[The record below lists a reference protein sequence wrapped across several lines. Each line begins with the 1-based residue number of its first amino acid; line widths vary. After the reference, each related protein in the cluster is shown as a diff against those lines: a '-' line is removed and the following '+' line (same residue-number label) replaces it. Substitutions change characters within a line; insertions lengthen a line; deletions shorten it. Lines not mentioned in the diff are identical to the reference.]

1 MGSETELLRRKAKER
16 AKGKESN
23 TVGDFKILQY
33 ARRKKIAI
41 GIAFYEVTRNKIERI
56 TGGTKSYARTGVCVC
71 VCVSH
76 VDLESVYRQKP
87 RKTCLPINRIDTKRH
102 CN

>member
-1 MGSETELLRRKAKER
+1 MGSETLLRRKAKER

-33 ARRKKIAI
+33 ERRKKITV
-41 GIAFYEVTRNKIERI
+41 GIAFYEVTRNKMERI
-56 TGGTKSYARTGVCVC
+56 TGGTKSYARTGVS
-71 VCVSH
+71 VSH

-87 RKTCLPINRIDTKRH
+87 RKTCLPISRIDTKRH

>member
-71 VCVSH
+71 VC
-76 VDLESVYRQKP
+76 KP
-87 RKTCLPINRIDTKRH
+87 R
-102 CN
+102 

>member
-1 MGSETELLRRKAKER
+1 MGSETLLRRKAKER

-23 TVGDFKILQY
+23 TVGHFKILQY
-33 ARRKKIAI
+33 ERRKKITV
-41 GIAFYEVTRNKIERI
+41 GIAFYEVTRNKMERI
-56 TGGTKSYARTGVCVC
+56 TGGTKSYARTGVS
-71 VCVSH
+71 VSH

>member
-1 MGSETELLRRKAKER
+1 MGSETLLRRKAKER

-33 ARRKKIAI
+33 ERRKKITV
-41 GIAFYEVTRNKIERI
+41 GIAFYEVTRNKMERI
-56 TGGTKSYARTGVCVC
+56 TGGTKSYAHTGVS
-71 VCVSH
+71 VSH

>member
-1 MGSETELLRRKAKER
+1 MGSETLLRRKAKER
-16 AKGKESN
+16 VKGKESN

-33 ARRKKIAI
+33 ERRKKITV
-41 GIAFYEVTRNKIERI
+41 GIAFYEVTRNKMERI
-56 TGGTKSYARTGVCVC
+56 TGGTKSYARTGVS
-71 VCVSH
+71 VSH

>member
-1 MGSETELLRRKAKER
+1 MGSETLLRRKAKER

-23 TVGDFKILQY
+23 TVGDFKISQY
-33 ARRKKIAI
+33 ERRKKITV
-41 GIAFYEVTRNKIERI
+41 GIAFYEVTRNKMERI
-56 TGGTKSYARTGVCVC
+56 TGGTKSYARTGVS
-71 VCVSH
+71 VSH